1 MLHRPSLLLFPVM
14 VALSGC
20 NKWIDQEPACRYD
33 VYDWSNDL
41 LSHIRAGDG
50 LGAFDYDPEDVP
62 RQTLRGSYDAE
73 SGDYGWITA
82 YAPSYFL
89 TGSEVEGYG
98 TAWHN
103 GDLDI
108 LQTESATDVLGV
120 SLIHTDRVKRVGCG
134 MVVESWSRED
144 ESDRFAQ
151 VGAYIDDTIFSWSS
165 NVPGYT
171 RQGSWHA
178 NLSRTETIEADDGTY
193 YSSITTKPAGFA
205 EGVIAWTDSDFQ
217 YDGTTRRRFDGG
229 TETVVSQVR
238 DGVIVAEVTTNT
250 DYDGSGTTTYAYS
263 DGSLCELTMT
273 VSGYCT
279 DSCSAW
285 GYATVYGAG
294 C

>member
-1 MLHRPSLLLFPVM
+1 MLHRPSLLLFPVW

-20 NKWIDQEPACRYD
+20 TRWIDQEPACRYD
-33 VYDWSNDL
+33 VYDWSSDL

-62 RQTLRGSYDAE
+62 RHILRGSYDAE
-73 SGDYGWITA
+73 SGDYSWITG

-89 TGSEVEGYG
+89 VGTEVDGYG

-108 LQTESATDVLGV
+108 VQTERATDVRGASRV
-120 SLIHTDRVKRVGCG
+120 QTDRVKRVGCG
-134 MVVESWSRED
+134 MVVESWSRD
-144 ESDRFAQ
+144 DKRDLFAQ
-151 VGAYIDDTIFSWSS
+151 VGAYIDDTTFSWSAD
-165 NVPGYT
+165 VPGYT
-171 RQGSWHA
+171 WQGSWHA
-178 NLSRTETIEADDGTY
+178 NLSRTETIEADDGSY

-205 EGVIAWTDSDFQ
+205 EGIIAWTESGYL
-217 YDGTTRRRFDGG
+217 YDGTIRRRFDGG
-229 TETVVSQVR
+229 EEMALVQSRGGQA
-238 DGVIVAEVTTNT
+238 IAAVTTDT
-250 DYDGSGTTTYAYS
+250 DYDGSGTATYTYA

-279 DSCSAW
+279 DACSSW
-285 GYATVYGAG
+285 GYATASGAG

>member
-1 MLHRPSLLLFPVM
+1 MLHRPSLLLFPVW

-33 VYDWSNDL
+33 VYDWSDDL

-50 LGAFDYDPEDVP
+50 LGAFDYDPDDVP
-62 RQTLRGSYDAE
+62 RGSVNGSYRAE
-73 SGDYGWITA
+73 SGDYGWVTD
-82 YAPSYFL
+82 YVMSYYV
-89 TGSEVEGYG
+89 TVSRVEGYG

-108 LQTESATDVLGV
+108 VQTESATDVLSASSV
-120 SLIHTDRVKRVGCG
+120 RTDRVKRVGCG
-134 MVVESWSRED
+134 MVVESWSED
-144 ESDRFAQ
+144 DQGDLFAQ
-151 VGAYIDDTIFSWSS
+151 VGAYVDDTTFSWSS
-165 NVPGYT
+165 DVPGYT
-171 RQGSWHA
+171 WQGSWHA
-178 NLSRTETIEADDGTY
+178 NLSRTETIEADDGSY

-205 EGVIAWTDSDFQ
+205 EGIIAWKESGYL

-229 TETVVSQVR
+229 TETVVSQIR
-238 DGVIVAEVTTNT
+238 DGVVVAEVTTDT
-250 DYDGSGTTTYAYS
+250 DYDGSGTTTYAYP
-263 DGSLCELTMT
+263 DGSVCELTMT

-285 GYATVYGAG
+285 GYAVAHPVF